1 MGNALQSLFCIA
13 ASVLNWVD
21 LLQPERIA
29 ISFSVLSDGLH
40 TLIHRHLC
48 PHPWTRQTKLV
59 TDARVTHVAPL
70 DVSPVRQAT
79 HSMIIIAIIEVALRE
94 HLLDYREAFV
104 DNLLR
109 PSHVQT

>member
-1 MGNALQSLFCIA
+1 MAASILHWVDLLLNTSLNALQSLFCIA
-13 ASVLNWVD
+13 ASILNWVD

-59 TDARVTHVAPL
+59 
-70 DVSPVRQAT
+70 QAKVVQAKLLT
-79 HSMIIIAIIEVALRE
+79 QSMLSR
-94 HLLDYREAFV
+94 
-104 DNLLR
+104 
-109 PSHVQT
+109 